1 MGQENI
7 NVQFGAQR
15 QYEIVS
21 ADLTL
26 DKFDT
31 GKLLV
36 ISSSE
41 AAGNLAGALTCS
53 LPAVSAVEQGFNV
66 LVAVASNHSHSI
78 DGGATALRGLVNQVG
93 DGGLTPGSVALTGD
107 SSIKVG
113 SNDDGDPRG
122 ALIEIFC
129 DGTIWHVRATSGT
142 PFTIS

>member
-1 MGQENI
+1 MGQEGI
-7 NVQFGAQR
+7 VIQYGAQR
-15 QYEIVS
+15 QYELVS
-21 ADLTL
+21 SNLTL

-36 ISSSE
+36 IS
-41 AAGNLAGALTCS
+41 GNASPGIEGGALTCS

-78 DGGATALRGLVNQVG
+78 DGGASALRGLALQAAS
-93 DGGLTPGSVALTGD
+93 GLIPASVALTGD
-107 SSIKVG
+107 SSLKVG
-113 SNDDGDPRG
+113 SGTDGDPRG

-142 PFTIS
+142 AFTIS